1 MNLSDLPDFGIM
13 AILVIFNI
21 FGKYPVAKEAEKI
34 SAYCLR
40 IMGGALRRKFLVM
53 PEGPGDFSLNDFRM
67 LFIASS
73 VIFGYIYLI
82 SVFYLGHI
90 YVVMLF
96 LKVY

>member
-1 MNLSDLPDFGIM
+1 M
-13 AILVIFNI
+13 AILTIFSI
-21 FGKYPVAKEAEKI
+21 FGKYPVANEAEKI
-34 SAYCLR
+34 SACCWR

-82 SVFYLGHI
+82 SGLVLRPCVFSWYHLLT
-90 YVVMLF
+90 VSSVS
-96 LKVY
+96 